1 MAKVLGGRQTVP
13 VEEDVLAQAFQL
25 EALVSVLEQRGV
37 IMMVEVLEEI
47 KRLKEGQPQGR

>member
-1 MAKVLGGRQTVP
+1 MP
-13 VEEDVLAQAFQL
+13 VEEDVLAQALQL
-25 EALVSVLEQRGV
+25 DALVSVLEQRGV